1 MKESQIIKPWHILFS
16 VVYGLMFP
24 AAFFV
29 IAGDFTWIEGW
40 IFTIILLV
48 WSSALMFYLV
58 KKDPELLRERLVLPI
73 QKEKKE
79 GQDIQQKRWDKPII
93 AILFIFFA
101 VWIVGT
107 PLDAKRFA
115 LSPEFPVLVKIIG
128 VIFLNSG
135 LAIALK
141 ALMDNPFAASL
152 ARVQKDRKQR
162 VVSTGIYSVVR
173 HPLYLGGILWFMGT
187 PLLFGSLIG
196 IGCTIGMSIF
206 FAIRAVK
213 EERMLEDELGGY
225 DEYRKKVRYR
235 IIPFIF

>member
-1 MKESQIIKPWHILFS
+1 MKEPQLIKPWHIIFS
-16 VVYGLMFP
+16 IFFTLLFP

-29 IAGDFTWIEGW
+29 LAGDFTWIEGW
-40 IFTIILLV
+40 IFTIILLAWV
-48 WSSALMFYLV
+48 SALMFYLV
-58 KKDPELLRERLVLPI
+58 KKDPELFRERLVLPI

-79 GQDIQQKRWDKPII
+79 EQDIQQKGWDKPII
-93 AILFIFFA
+93 AILFTIYGI
-101 VWIVGT
+101 WIVGM

-115 LSPEFPVLVKIIG
+115 LSPEFPVLAKVIG

-196 IGCTIGMSIF
+196 IGCTIGMSIL

-213 EERMLEDELGGY
+213 EERMLEDELEGY

-235 IIPFIF
+235 IIPFLF

>member
-1 MKESQIIKPWHILFS
+1 MKKPQVIKPWHIIFS

-93 AILFIFFA
+93 AILFIFFV

-115 LSPEFPVLVKIIG
+115 LSPEFPVLAKVIG

>member
-1 MKESQIIKPWHILFS
+1 MKESQPIKPWHIIFTIF
-16 VVYGLMFP
+16 YGLLFP

-29 IAGDFTWIEGW
+29 LAGDFTWIEGW

-48 WSSALMFYLV
+48 WGSALTIYLV
-58 KKDPELLRERLVLPI
+58 KKDPGLFRERLVLPI

-79 GQDIQQKRWDKPII
+79 EQDIQQKGWDKPIV
-93 AILFIFFA
+93 AFLGIFFIG
-101 VWIVGT
+101 WMVGT

-115 LSPEFPVLVKIIG
+115 LSPEFPVLVKVIG
-128 VIFLNSG
+128 AIFLNCG

-141 ALMDNPFAASL
+141 ALMDNPFAASV
-152 ARVQKDRKQR
+152 ARVQKDRKQK

-173 HPLYLGGILWFMGT
+173 HPIYLGGILWFMGT

-196 IGCTIGMSIF
+196 IGCAISMSILF
-206 FAIRAVK
+206 TIRAVK
-213 EERMLEDELGGY
+213 EEHMLADELEGY

-235 IIPFIF
+235 IIPFLF

>member
-1 MKESQIIKPWHILFS
+1 MKESQVIKPWHIIFS

-29 IAGDFTWIEGW
+29 LAGDFTWIEGW

-48 WSSALMFYLV
+48 WSSALMIYLV

-79 GQDIQQKRWDKPII
+79 GQDISQKRWDKPII

-101 VWIVGT
+101 IWIIGT

-115 LSPEFPVLVKIIG
+115 LSPEFPVLVKVIG
-128 VIFLNSG
+128 ALFLNSG

-141 ALMDNPFAASL
+141 TLMDNPFAASL

-173 HPLYLGGILWFMGT
+173 HPLYLGGILWLMGT

-213 EERMLEDELGGY
+213 EEGMLEDELGGY

>member
-1 MKESQIIKPWHILFS
+1 MKESQPVKPWHIIFS
-16 VVYGLMFP
+16 AFYGSLFP

-29 IAGDFTWIEGW
+29 LAGDFTWIEGW
-40 IFTIILLV
+40 IFTIILLAWV
-48 WSSALMFYLV
+48 SALLIYLV
-58 KKDPELLRERLVLPI
+58 KKDPELFRERFVLPI

-79 GQDIQQKRWDKPII
+79 GQDIQQKRWDKPIV
-93 AILFIFFA
+93 AILGIFSV

-115 LSPEFPVLVKIIG
+115 LSPEFPVLVKVIG

-141 ALMDNPFAASL
+141 ALMDNPFAAPV
-152 ARVQKDRKQR
+152 ARVQKDRKQKI
-162 VVSTGIYSVVR
+162 VSTGIYSVVR

-196 IGCTIGMSIF
+196 IGCTIGMSILF
-206 FAIRAVK
+206 TIRAVK
-213 EERMLEDELGGY
+213 EERMLADELEGY

-235 IIPFIF
+235 IIPFLF